1 MVSWLRGFVGGRGR
15 PVTVIGILAAA
26 VIVYIIFVGVLFVF
40 QSRLIYFPERDLTAD
55 PSDIGLEFE
64 AVTLAASDGVALSA
78 WFIPSEESR
87 GTVLFCHG
95 NAGNIS
101 DRLDSLL
108 IFNRLGLDVLIFD
121 YRGYGES
128 QGTPDE
134 AGTYRDAE
142 AAWRY
147 LLETRGVD
155 PSRIIVFGRSLGGAV
170 AAWLAERHDPAMLI
184 LESSFVSLADIGGRV
199 YPFLPIGLILRHRY
213 ETAAY
218 LAGVSSPVL
227 VVHSFD
233 DETMPYDQGLRLF
246 QAALD
251 PKRLLEIS
259 GSHNQGFVT
268 SDAVYRDGLEDF
280 IAGYLG
286 EAR

>member
-1 MVSWLRGFVGGRGR
+1 M
-15 PVTVIGILAAA
+15 TVIGILSAVVVVYA
-26 VIVYIIFVGVLFVF
+26 VIVGVFF
-40 QSRLIYFPERDLTAD
+40 IYQSRFIYFPERGLTAD
-55 PSDIGLEFE
+55 PTSIGLDFE
-64 AVTLAASDGVALSA
+64 DVSLVTSDGVTLSA
-78 WFIPSEESR
+78 WYIPSDQSR
-87 GTVLFCHG
+87 GVVLFCHG

-101 DRLDSLL
+101 GRLDSIQ

-147 LLETRGVD
+147 LVETRGVD
-155 PSRIIVFGRSLGGAV
+155 PGRVIVFGRSLGGAV
-170 AAWLAERHDPAMLI
+170 AAWLAERHTPAMLI
-184 LESSFVSLADIGGRV
+184 LESSFVSLADVGSRV
-199 YPFLPIGLILRHRY
+199 YPYLPIGLILRYRY
-213 ETAAY
+213 DTAAH
-218 LAGVSSPVL
+218 LSGVNSPVL
-227 VVHSFD
+227 VVHSRD
-233 DETMPYDQGLRLF
+233 DETMPFDQGLRLYR
-246 QAALD
+246 AAPE

-268 SDAVYRDGLEDF
+268 SGAVYRDGLEGF
-280 IAGYLG
+280 ISEYLG